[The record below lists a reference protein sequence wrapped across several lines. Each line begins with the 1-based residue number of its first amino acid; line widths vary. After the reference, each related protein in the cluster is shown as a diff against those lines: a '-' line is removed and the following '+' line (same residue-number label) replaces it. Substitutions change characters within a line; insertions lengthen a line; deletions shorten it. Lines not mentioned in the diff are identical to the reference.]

1 MLFPGKSGRLSR
13 THNGGVIQIE
23 VANQRILLLKDNL
36 SPQQAKDIA
45 WQKKLSAFDAFS
57 KVTSF
62 LSKPKDEDFSLTYS
76 EHRYEPFWHVIAKAL
91 YEYTRT
97 TNYQIPSS
105 GKEVKAVTVH
115 ETKYDVLNGHIHV
128 PVLEYCLQEE
138 RNEKLLDGI
147 TGKDAPNLRQYL
159 TMSPVEVAGQL
170 KDEVSADSILIP
182 PQARISAIMREAL
195 SKMITGIQADTILRE
210 EVEVSQIDLYYRPV
224 YAFKYAWASKQKEGI
239 IEVDGLTGEFRAGS
253 RVFAEYL
260 GKVLDQSFLFDIGAD
275 AVGMFVPGG
284 GIAIKAAKKY
294 IDTRAK

>member
-1 MLFPGKSGRLSR
+1 M
-13 THNGGVIQIE
+13 QIE
-23 VANQRILLLKDNL
+23 VAAQRILLLKDRL

-45 WQKKLSAFDAFS
+45 WQKKLGAFDAFS

-76 EHRYEPFWHVIAKAL
+76 EHRYEPFWHVISTAL

-97 TNYQIPSS
+97 TNYQVAAG
-105 GKEVKAVTVH
+105 GKEVKTVTIH
-115 ETKYDVLNGHIHV
+115 DTKYDALNGHIHV

-138 RNEKLLDGI
+138 RDERILDGI
-147 TGKDAPNLRQYL
+147 TGKDAPSLRQYL
-159 TMSPVEVAGQL
+159 TMAPMEVAGQL
-170 KDEVSADSILIP
+170 KDEVDADAILIP
-182 PQARISAIMREAL
+182 PQARISAIMRDSL

-210 EVEVSQIDLYYRPV
+210 EVQVSRIDLYYRPV
-224 YAFKYAWASKQKEGI
+224 YAFKYAWTSKQKEAI
-239 IEVDGLTGEFRAGS
+239 IEVDGLTGEFRAGT

-260 GKVLDQSFLFDIGAD
+260 GKVLDQTFLFDIGAE
-275 AVGMFVPGG
+275 AVGIFVPGG

>member
-1 MLFPGKSGRLSR
+1 M
-13 THNGGVIQIE
+13 QIE
-23 VANQRILLLKDNL
+23 VASQRMLLLKDRL

-45 WQKKLSAFDAFS
+45 WQKKLGAFDAFS

-62 LSKPKDEDFSLTYS
+62 LSKPKDDDFSLIYS
-76 EHRYEPFWHVIAKAL
+76 EHRYEPFWHVISKAV

-97 TNYQIPSS
+97 TTYQVAAS
-105 GKEVKAVTVH
+105 GKEVKTVTIH
-115 ETKYDVLNGHIHV
+115 DTKYDVLNGHFHV

-138 RNEKLLDGI
+138 RDEKILDGI
-147 TGKDAPNLRQYL
+147 TGKDAPNLKQYL
-159 TMSPVEVAGQL
+159 SMTPTEITGQL
-170 KDEVSADSILIP
+170 KDEVDADAILIP
-182 PQARISAIMREAL
+182 PQARISAIMRDSL

-210 EVEVSQIDLYYRPV
+210 EVEVSCIDLCYRPI

-239 IEVDGLTGEFRAGS
+239 IEVDGLTGDVRPGT
-253 RVFAEYL
+253 RVFTEYL
-260 GKVLDQSFLFDIGAD
+260 GKTLDQAFLFDIGAE